1 MEASWRRSGLFTDH
15 MEEEEWPRING
26 LNADG
31 TAALGRQGDAKT
43 HANMYW
49 LHAKYK
55 GMHFL
60 DKNPTDVTGSA
71 PPLENE
77 SKYST
82 LLYYNTTVTLLYSF
96 LL

>member
-1 MEASWRRSGLFTDH
+1 

-82 LLYYNTTVTLLYSF
+82 LLYYNTTVALLYSF